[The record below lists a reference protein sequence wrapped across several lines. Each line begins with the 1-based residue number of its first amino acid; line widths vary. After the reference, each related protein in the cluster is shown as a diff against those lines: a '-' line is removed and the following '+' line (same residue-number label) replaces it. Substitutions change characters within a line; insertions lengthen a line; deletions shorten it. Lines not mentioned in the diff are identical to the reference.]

1 MKITLKR
8 VLLCSLCLVGSILF
22 IVALATPFKAYYQP
36 GLVKGEWLF
45 TIKASFFNGISKQPF
60 HELFVYNRT
69 VVNEIGT
76 GKQTLS
82 DIEAGAKL
90 DDNAIKVFSIIAIIA
105 IVLDMLATIGAFF
118 MKDQKSARKLLI
130 PFKAL
135 SILAVLLTMMIP
147 GSALS
152 NSVYTNGQTY
162 HICDA
167 ELGMTFGFFFFGV
180 ICFVAALISAGV
192 VKDKVLVGKKD

>member
-130 PFKAL
+130 PFKAFAIVMVFL
-135 SILAVLLTMMIP
+135 SIVIPGALLVVSRGIAGQTVMGGDAQLGRIFVLYFIGVLLFV
-147 GSALS
+147 GGL
-152 NSVYTNGQTY
+152 
-162 HICDA
+162 
-167 ELGMTFGFFFFGV
+167 
-180 ICFVAALISAGV
+180 VAAGV
-192 VKDKVLVGKKD
+192 TKDKVLCGKNK